1 MDLDALA
8 DGYESEDRVAVD
20 RVAAVGEL
28 EVDALQV
35 FVNHQYVVALLQQ
48 FLGRVLELEVLGTFC
63 RLVGVA
69 EVEIVVTLFDVFLHH
84 GVHVEFLFRHILVE
98 IRVLLVSHLLD
109 DARHGALVNLYLA
122 VLESALQQFLG
133 IESVLLLRFLQGESD
148 LCLCLGCLHDVE
160 PFSSRLL
167 VALGDDFHLVARVQF
182 LSEGYRLAV
191 DLSAHAGVADARVD
205 VVGEVEHRGSFR
217 EVQQVALRGE
227 HINLVFL
234 QVGGK
239 LVHQLQVVVVF
250 QGGTDVGKPFVNASF
265 SLLDALV
272 SPVCSQSVFGD
283 IVHSFGSD
291 LDFYPFLLRSQYGG
305 VQTLVSVA
313 LRHAEPVAHTLWVRL
328 IHICNQGEGLPA
340 LHIFLL
346 SRCVDDDS
354 DGKEVIYTFEGALL
368 LLHLLPDGVDA
379 LGASLHVIFQSG
391 SIEFLL
397 DRLDE
402 AGDIGITRSLGGIQL
417 LLDHIVGIVLQILQ
431 AQVFQFALQLVE
443 TQLVGE
449 WGIEVAGFLAHLV
462 LCLLL
467 VGITYLSHHVH
478 AVGYHDEDY
487 AHVF

>member
-35 FVNHQYVVALLQQ
+35 LIYYQHVVALLQQ
-48 FLGRVLELEVLGTFC
+48 FLGRVLELEVLGTFG

-69 EVEIVVTLFDVFLHH
+69 EVEVVVTLFDVFLHH
-84 GVHVEFLFRHILVE
+84 GVHVEFLFCHILVE

-133 IESVLLLRFLQGESD
+133 IESVLLLRFLQGEANLS
-148 LCLCLGCLHDVE
+148 LCLRGLHDVE

-167 VALGDDFHLVARVQF
+167 VALGEDFHLVARVQF
-182 LSEGYRLAV
+182 LSEGHRLAV
-191 DLSAHAGVADARVD
+191 DLSAHAGVSDARVD
-205 VVGEVEHRGSFR
+205 VVGEVEHRGAFR
-217 EVQQVALRGE
+217 EVQQVAFRGE

-250 QGGTDVGKPFVNASF
+250 QSGTYVGKPFVDASF
-265 SLLDALV
+265 SLFDALV
-272 SPVCSQSVFGD
+272 APVCSQSVFSD
-283 IVHSFGSD
+283 IVHSFGSN
-291 LDFYPFLLRSQYGG
+291 LHLHPFLLRSQYGG
-305 VQTLVSVA
+305 VQTLISVA

-340 LHIFLL
+340 QHVFLL
-346 SRCVDDDS
+346 SWCVDDDS
-354 DGKEVIYTFEGALL
+354 DGKEVIYALEGAFL

-402 AGDIGITRSLGGIQL
+402 SGDIGI
-417 LLDHIVGIVLQILQ
+417 
-431 AQVFQFALQLVE
+431 A
-443 TQLVGE
+443 
-449 WGIEVAGFLAHLV
+449 
-462 LCLLL
+462 
-467 VGITYLSHHVH
+467 
-478 AVGYHDEDY
+478 
-487 AHVF
+487 

>member
-1 MDLDALA
+1 MNLDTLA

-35 FVNHQYVVALLQQ
+35 LIYYQHVVALLQQ
-48 FLGRVLELEVLGTFC
+48 FLGRVLELEVLGTLG

-69 EVEIVVTLFDVFLHH
+69 EVEVVVTLLDVFLHH
-84 GVHVEFLFRHILVE
+84 GVHVEFLFRYILVE

-167 VALGDDFHLVARVQF
+167 VALGEDFHLVARVQF

-191 DLSAHAGVADARVD
+191 DFSAHAGVSDARVD
-205 VVGEVEHRGSFR
+205 VVGEVEHRGTFR

-239 LVHQLQVVVVF
+239 LVHQLQVVVAF

-265 SLLDALV
+265 SLFDALV
-272 SPVCSQSVFGD
+272 APVCRQSVFGD

-291 LDFYPFLLRSQYGG
+291 LDFHPFLLRSQNGG
-305 VQTLVSVA
+305 VQTLISVA

-328 IHICNQGEGLPA
+328 IHIRDQGEGLPA
-340 LHIFLL
+340 LHVFLL

-354 DGKEVIYTFEGALL
+354 DGEEVIYTLEGALL

-379 LGASLHVIFQSG
+379 LGSSLHVIFQSG

-402 AGDIGITRSLGGIQL
+402 SGDIGI
-417 LLDHIVGIVLQILQ
+417 
-431 AQVFQFALQLVE
+431 A
-443 TQLVGE
+443 
-449 WGIEVAGFLAHLV
+449 
-462 LCLLL
+462 
-467 VGITYLSHHVH
+467 
-478 AVGYHDEDY
+478 
-487 AHVF
+487 

>member
-1 MDLDALA
+1 MNLDTLA

-35 FVNHQYVVALLQQ
+35 LIYYQHVVALLQQ
-48 FLGRVLELEVLGTFC
+48 FLGRVLELEVLGTFG

-69 EVEIVVTLFDVFLHH
+69 EVEIVVTLLDVFFHH

-109 DARHGALVNLYLA
+109 DARHGAFINLNLA
-122 VLESALQQFLG
+122 VLESAFQQFLG

-148 LCLCLGCLHDVE
+148 LCLRLRCLHDVE

-167 VALGDDFHLVARVQF
+167 VALGEDFHLVARVQF
-182 LSEGYRLAV
+182 LSEGHRLAV
-191 DLSAHAGVADARVD
+191 DFSAHAGVADARVD
-205 VVGEVEHRGSFR
+205 VVGKVEHRGALR
-217 EVQQVALRGE
+217 EVQQVALRRE
-227 HINLVFL
+227 HIYLVFL

-239 LVHQLQVVVVF
+239 LVHQLQVVVAF
-250 QGGTDVGKPFVNASF
+250 QGGTDVGKPFVDASF
-265 SLLDALV
+265 SLFDALV
-272 SPVCSQSVFGD
+272 APVCSQSVFGD

-291 LDFYPFLLRSQYGG
+291 LDFYPFVLRSQHGG

-340 LHIFLL
+340 LHVFLL
-346 SRCVDDDS
+346 SWCVDDDA
-354 DGKEVIYTFEGALL
+354 DGEKVIYTLEGALL

-402 AGDIGITRSLGGIQL
+402 SGDIGI
-417 LLDHIVGIVLQILQ
+417 
-431 AQVFQFALQLVE
+431 A
-443 TQLVGE
+443 
-449 WGIEVAGFLAHLV
+449 
-462 LCLLL
+462 
-467 VGITYLSHHVH
+467 
-478 AVGYHDEDY
+478 
-487 AHVF
+487 